1 MLQICLRV
9 KEDHKSWY
17 LNSGCSRHMTR
28 ERSMF
33 LTVTMKEE
41 GNVGF
46 GGTRM
51 ARSLDQELLLTLR
64 SLLIMCGY

>member
-1 MLQICLRV
+1 
-9 KEDHKSWY
+9 
-17 LNSGCSRHMTR
+17 
-28 ERSMF
+28 MF